1 MPITVDYTQSELDA
15 LEKEAIT
22 LADAKH
28 LDALNADIAAKRAF
42 PNALGRFL
50 QRFINEMES
59 GDLAKYRPEP
69 PKVEAKNE
77 HGNRKPGSENPWSA
91 QSWNITEQGRLERRL
106 GKDKAAQ
113 IAAAA
118 GCKLGSTRPNPLYN

>member
-1 MPITVDYTQSELDA
+1 MPITVDYTQAELDA
-15 LEKEAIT
+15 LEKEAIG

-28 LDALNADIAAKRAF
+28 QDALAADIEAKRAY

-69 PKVEAKNE
+69 PKVEATNE
-77 HGNRKPGSENPWSA
+77 HGNKKPGSDNPWSA
-91 QSWNITEQGRLERRL
+91 ASWNTTEQSRLTKRL
-106 GKDKAAQ
+106 GEEKAAQ
-113 IAAAA
+113 IAKAA
-118 GCKLGSTRPNPLYN
+118 GCKLGSIRPNPHFN